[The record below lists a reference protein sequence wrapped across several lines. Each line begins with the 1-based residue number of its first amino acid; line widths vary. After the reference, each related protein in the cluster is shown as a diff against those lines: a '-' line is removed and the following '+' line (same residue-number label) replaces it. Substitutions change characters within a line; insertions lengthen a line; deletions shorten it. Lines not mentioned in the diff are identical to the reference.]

1 VRYWQLLQ
9 NRDILYNIEEMKR
22 CPLDNT
28 SRIIGKEF
36 TLLIL
41 RNMMS
46 NQTKFNQFIGSIE
59 GLNPKTLSVKLKE
72 MEKNGLVYR
81 KVYHE
86 TPIRIEYYLT
96 EKGKALKSV
105 LDQMAG
111 FSARYCP
118 KDVFKD
124 GKPRTLQ
131 QIDKRPYW
139 HDLY

>member
-1 VRYWQLLQ
+1 MLQ

-28 SRIIGKEF
+28 SRIIGKKF

-46 NQTKFNQFIGSIE
+46 NQTKFSQFIESIE
-59 GLNPKTLSVKLKE
+59 GLNPKTLSVRLKE

-118 KDVFKD
+118 EDVFRD
-124 GKPRTLQ
+124 
-131 QIDKRPYW
+131 YW
-139 HDLY
+139 RDMY